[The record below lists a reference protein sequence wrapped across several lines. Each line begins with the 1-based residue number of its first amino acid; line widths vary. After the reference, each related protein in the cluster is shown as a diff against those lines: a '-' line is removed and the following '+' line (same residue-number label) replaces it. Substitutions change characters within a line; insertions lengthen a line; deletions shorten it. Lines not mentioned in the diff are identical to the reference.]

1 MFYLKT
7 FLAAVIILLFIPVA
21 HSQSS
26 TEKTLD
32 STLNRLK
39 SASGT
44 DASDTRIFDLLQSF
58 YNEALQAD
66 NGDLSQETVQHVNN
80 YVADTKTKNRHLL
93 MLFLMYQQ
101 HISQT
106 AAKGEKPNSEYQVAL
121 TKLLEKEMNAVYGK
135 VPTIVY
141 IYKAEALQSHGKIE
155 EAKATI
161 VSALK
166 VYPDSVPLKV
176 YRYLDTQDEQ
186 IKKDLVQNHSGHWL
200 VKQNGIK

>member
-1 MFYLKT
+1 MCLKA
-7 FLAAVIILLFIPVA
+7 FLFSLAIVLFAPIA
-21 HSQSS
+21 YNQSPI
-26 TEKTLD
+26 EKTLD

-39 SASGT
+39 STSGT
-44 DASDTRIFDLLQSF
+44 DATDTRIFDLLQNF

-66 NGDLSQETVQHVNN
+66 NGNLSQETVQHVNN
-80 YVADTKTKNRHLL
+80 YVGDTKTKNRHLL
-93 MLFLMYQQ
+93 MMFLMYQQ

-106 AAKGEKPNSEYQVAL
+106 AAKGEKPNSEYQVNL

-155 EAKATI
+155 EAKAAI
-161 VSALK
+161 VTALK

>member
-1 MFYLKT
+1 MYYIKAS
-7 FLAAVIILLFIPVA
+7 LASLLVLIVTSFA
-21 HSQSS
+21 YSQSQV
-26 TEKTLD
+26 EKTLD
-32 STLNRLK
+32 STLHRLK

-44 DASDTRIFDLLQSF
+44 DATDTRIFDLLQSF

-66 NGDLSQETVQHVNN
+66 NGVLSQETVQHVNN

-106 AAKGEKPNSEYQVAL
+106 AAKGGKPNSEYQVAL

-135 VPTIVY
+135 LPAIIY
-141 IYKAEALQSHGKIE
+141 IYRAEALQSHGMIE
-155 EAKATI
+155 EAKAMI

>member
-1 MFYLKT
+1 MYLKICL
-7 FLAAVIILLFIPVA
+7 FSLAILLFIPVA

-32 STLNRLK
+32 STLHRLK

-106 AAKGEKPNSEYQVAL
+106 TAKGEKPNSEYQVAL
-121 TKLLEKEMNAVYGK
+121 TKLLEKEMNAIYGK

-155 EAKATI
+155 EAKAVI
-161 VSALK
+161 VKALK
-166 VYPDSVPLKV
+166 LYPDSVPLKV

>member
-1 MFYLKT
+1 MCLKA
-7 FLAAVIILLFIPVA
+7 FLFSIAIVLCAPSA
-21 HSQSS
+21 YTQSS
-26 TEKTLD
+26 IEKTLD
-32 STLNRLK
+32 STLSRLK
-39 SASGT
+39 NTSTT
-44 DASDTRIFDLLQSF
+44 DASDTRIFDLLQNF

-66 NGDLSQETVQHVNN
+66 NGDLSQETVQNVNN
-80 YVADTKTKNRHLL
+80 YVSDTKTKNRHLL

-101 HISQT
+101 HISQS
-106 AAKGEKPNSEYQVAL
+106 AAKGKKPDSEYQVAC
-121 TKLLEKEMNAVYGK
+121 TKLLEKEMNAVYSK

-186 IKKDLVQNHSGHWL
+186 IKNDLIKNHSGHWL